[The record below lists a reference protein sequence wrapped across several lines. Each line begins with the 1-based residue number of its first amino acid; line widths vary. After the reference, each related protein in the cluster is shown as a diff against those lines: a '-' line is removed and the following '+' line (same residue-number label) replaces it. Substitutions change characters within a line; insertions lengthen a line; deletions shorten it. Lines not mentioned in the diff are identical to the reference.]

1 MAGSSRRATAELRR
15 RQREQQQEQQAME
28 GIKLQK
34 IASQTGEGD
43 ALGTILQS
51 ACRCERPTV
60 HWDRLARLSAA
71 ELGRVSMVQNEGWVS
86 QLMRMLAHE
95 RGQRAEGGLF
105 LCLNAVA
112 KELMGAPSWTP
123 LAEPQGDGDRERD
136 RPSPSG
142 AAAGGGA
149 PGDARSSPTPWIFR
163 ALAGATV
170 VAVGG
175 GERERSANPQ
185 SDETVSNGDSDSGVT
200 GQPGPD
206 AGGSEGGANSAED
219 GSGGGGGVGGVGGQS
234 TCRRWLLERALVTD
248 TTTAVLLSSTAFA
261 WVGATDPSS
270 DTTDNATDNATDN
283 VTELELGL
291 GLGLE
296 RDLERLRRA
305 LEEAVDTGA
314 YFIPLHQ
321 ANDHESHRAVMHKD
335 SSFGYEKASSMPKV
349 NQGFKPTDVGS
360 VGSVGTVSPKLEE
373 DQERAWWLSSDAV
386 VAWHLLHRLARVS
399 AALPPRRTARGS
411 GNGCEPSDPAEDA
424 VLTDGDGGSEF
435 GGYVP
440 LDESATYHTAAAGLV
455 VHGEREREKERE
467 REREREAEPNASD
480 LLRACA
486 LSGRRDRFTSAAVA
500 EWWDDLTQAER
511 LRLLTQVGSW

>member
-34 IASQTGEGD
+34 IASQTGEGE

-86 QLMRMLAHE
+86 HLMRMLAHE

-136 RPSPSG
+136 RPSASG

-149 PGDARSSPTPWIFR
+149 PGDARGSPTPWIFR

-185 SDETVSNGDSDSGVT
+185 SDETVSNGDSDGGVT

-206 AGGSEGGANSAED
+206 AGGSEGGANSAGDGGGGSGDEGED
-219 GSGGGGGVGGVGGQS
+219 GSSGGGGVGGVGGQS
-234 TCRRWLLERALVTD
+234 ARRRWLLERALVTD

-261 WVGATDPSS
+261 WMDATDPSS
-270 DTTDNATDNATDN
+270 DTTDNAMDNATDN
-283 VTELELGL
+283 ATELELGL
-291 GLGLE
+291 ERE

-305 LEEAVDTGA
+305 LEEAVDAGA

-335 SSFGYEKASSMPKV
+335 SSFGYEKVHAVPRKNSLYSY
-349 NQGFKPTDVGS
+349 THTLLYS
-360 VGSVGTVSPKLEE
+360 HEHLEHLAT
-373 DQERAWWLSSDAV
+373 QNIALRPWCAGCIVFTPLSQ
-386 VAWHLLHRLARVS
+386 
-399 AALPPRRTARGS
+399 P
-411 GNGCEPSDPAEDA
+411 
-424 VLTDGDGGSEF
+424 
-435 GGYVP
+435 
-440 LDESATYHTAAAGLV
+440 
-455 VHGEREREKERE
+455 
-467 REREREAEPNASD
+467 
-480 LLRACA
+480 
-486 LSGRRDRFTSAAVA
+486 
-500 EWWDDLTQAER
+500 
-511 LRLLTQVGSW
+511 